1 MNVSSQST
9 GKPEE
14 PDSSLALKQRD
25 ALFRLHK
32 ALLESERAAYE
43 KSVGHIGSPYHFLQ
57 LLTDDPWF
65 GWLRPFSQ
73 LMAAIDESLDAKKPE
88 QRADLGK
95 LFNQVRAMLVASEGD
110 DGFSGH
116 YYEALQRD
124 PDVLFAHAEAS
135 RALRRPPVKF

>member
-1 MNVSSQST
+1 MSSPSAGQ
-9 GKPEE
+9 PEE
-14 PDSSLALKQRD
+14 TSDAKILKQRE

-43 KSVGHIGSPYHFLQ
+43 KSVGHVSSPYHFLQ
-57 LLTDDPWF
+57 LLTSDPWF

-73 LMAAIDESLDAKKPE
+73 LIAAIDERLDAKEPGAA
-88 QRADLGK
+88 ADLRH
-95 LFNQVRAMLVASEGD
+95 LFGQVRTMLVAAEGD

-135 RALRRPPVKF
+135 RALRHS

>member
-1 MNVSSQST
+1 MDCMNVSSQPA

-14 PDSSLALKQRD
+14 SNGTAALKQRD

-43 KSVGHIGSPYHFLQ
+43 KSVGHVSSPYHFLQ
-57 LLTDDPWF
+57 LLTNDPWF

-73 LMAAIDESLDAKKPE
+73 LMAAIDERLDAKEPDKA
-88 QRADLGK
+88 ADLGK
-95 LFNQVRAMLVASEGD
+95 LFNQMRAMLVAAEGD

-135 RALRRPPVKF
+135 RALRQG

>member
-1 MNVSSQST
+1 MDFSLPLT
-9 GKPEE
+9 GRPEGSNGA
-14 PDSSLALKQRD
+14 DARKQRD

-43 KSVGHIGSPYHFLQ
+43 KLVGHVSSPYHFLQ
-57 LLTDDPWF
+57 LLTNDPWF
-65 GWLRPFSQ
+65 GWLRPLSQ
-73 LMAAIDESLDAKKPE
+73 LIAAIDESLEAKEPGKT
-88 QRADLGK
+88 ADLGK
-95 LFNQVRAMLVASEGD
+95 LFNQVRGMLVALEGD

-135 RALRRPPVKF
+135 RALRRA

>member
-1 MNVSSQST
+1 MNVSSQAA
-9 GKPEE
+9 GKPED
-14 PDSSLALKQRD
+14 PNGAIAVNQRD

-43 KSVGHIGSPYHFLQ
+43 KSVGHVGSPYHFLQ

-73 LMAAIDESLDAKKPE
+73 LIAAIDESLDAKKPE
-88 QRADLGK
+88 QRANLGK
-95 LFNQVRAMLVASEGD
+95 LFNQVRTMLVALEGD

-135 RALRRPPVKF
+135 RALRRS

>member
-1 MNVSSQST
+1 MNVSSQSA
-9 GKPEE
+9 GKPED
-14 PDSSLALKQRD
+14 PKGTITLKQRD

-43 KSVGHIGSPYHFLQ
+43 KSVGHVGSPYHFLQ
-57 LLTDDPWF
+57 LLTSDPWF
-65 GWLRPFSQ
+65 GWLQPFSQ
-73 LMAAIDESLDAKKPE
+73 LIAAIDESLDAKEPE
-88 QRADLGK
+88 RAADLGK

-135 RALRRPPVKF
+135 RALRHS

>member
-1 MNVSSQST
+1 MNVGPQT
-9 GKPEE
+9 PGKPGDH
-14 PDSSLALKQRD
+14 DSLLALKQRD

-43 KSVGHIGSPYHFLQ
+43 KSVGHVGSPYHFLQ

-73 LMAAIDESLDAKKPE
+73 LMAAIDESLDAKEPD
-88 QRADLGK
+88 QRAELGK
-95 LFNQVRAMLVASEGD
+95 LFNQARAMLVAAEGD

-135 RALRRPPVKF
+135 RALRPR